1 MIIFLQR
8 LFCKHNYGK
17 YYVDIHSA
25 KSIPYMGSRWF
36 YIPRVVKICK
46 HCEKKVFQFV
56 DGKKNPHQNHAVYY
70 EPEDAWAKS
79 DDYKRLLN
87 KEIDL
92 TKLF

>member
-1 MIIFLQR
+1 MITFLKH

-17 YYVDIHSA
+17 YSVDIHSA

-36 YIPRVVKICK
+36 HIPRVVKICK
-46 HCEKKVFQFV
+46 HCEKKVFQFA
-56 DGKKNPHQNHAVYY
+56 DGKKWHQNHTAYY
-70 EPEDAWAKS
+70 EYEDAWAKS
-79 DDYKRLLN
+79 NYYKRLLN